1 MIFVTLGTQDKKFD
15 RLVGYITDLVNEK
28 KIKDEVVIQS
38 GCTEVSCKKIKSFKQ
53 LSYEE
58 MLNYF
63 KKCDILITHGGVGSI
78 TDALLLGKKVIAVPR
93 RKKYKEAV
101 NDHQKEIINAFVSD
115 GYIKS
120 SDSKEELY
128 EVIKSMKNFKPK
140 KYISNTDHFIKK
152 LEEYMEKF

>member
-1 MIFVTLGTQDKKFD
+1 
-15 RLVGYITDLVNEK
+15 
-28 KIKDEVVIQS
+28 
-38 GCTEVSCKKIKSFKQ
+38 
-53 LSYEE
+53 